1 MSEFALRRAG
11 LEDAEA
17 MAELARTVAY
27 RPETADGSQGYLV
40 FQGTPEEYRER
51 IAACPYTVV
60 AVDAKGA
67 ATGYLLASY
76 RDAFGVER
84 EGYLLVDQICVG
96 PAARGGGL
104 AQRML
109 DRVTGEAGRRVVGAA
124 IMHEPVRN
132 ERSLR
137 FFTEK
142 NGFRL
147 VREFPEGNF
156 RWGYYEREY

>member
-1 MSEFALRRAG
+1 MRRAE
-11 LEDAEA
+11 LADAEA
-17 MAELARTVAY
+17 MAALSRSVAY
-27 RPETADGSQGYLV
+27 RPETADEARGYLV

-51 IAACPYTVV
+51 IAACPYSVV

-96 PAARGGGL
+96 PAARGSGL

-109 DRVTGEAGRRVVGAA
+109 DTVTTEAGRRVVGAA
-124 IMHEPVRN
+124 IMHAPVRN
-132 ERSLR
+132 ARSLR

-156 RWGYYEREY
+156 LWGYYEREY

>member
-1 MSEFALRRAG
+1 
-11 LEDAEA
+11 
-17 MAELARTVAY
+17 MAELSRSVAY
-27 RPETADGSQGYLV
+27 RPEEADGSQGYLV

-51 IAACPYTVV
+51 IAACPYSVV

-76 RDAFGVER
+76 RDAHGVER

-109 DRVTGEAGRRVVGAA
+109 DRVTAEAGGRTVGAA
-124 IMHEPVRN
+124 IMHAPVRN

>member
-1 MSEFALRRAG
+1 MSEFTLRRAG
-11 LEDAEA
+11 AEDAEA
-17 MAELARTVAY
+17 MAELSRSVAY
-27 RPETADGSQGYLV
+27 RPEEADGSQGYLV

-51 IAACPYTVV
+51 IAACPYSVV

-109 DRVTGEAGRRVVGAA
+109 DRVTAEAGGRTVGAA
-124 IMHEPVRN
+124 IMHGPVRN

>member
-1 MSEFALRRAG
+1 MAALSRS
-11 LEDAEA
+11 
-17 MAELARTVAY
+17 VAY
-27 RPETADGSQGYLV
+27 RPETADEARGYLV

-51 IAACPYTVV
+51 IAACPYSVV

-96 PAARGGGL
+96 PSARGSGL

-109 DRVTGEAGRRVVGAA
+109 DTVTTEAGRRVVGAA
-124 IMHEPVRN
+124 IMHAPVRN
-132 ERSLR
+132 ARSLR

-156 RWGYYEREY
+156 LWGYYEREY